1 MFIYFYAFCVF
12 ISEADL
18 SEAGPLDKRS
28 GRPPPVAF
36 ALTIHHQKICYNID
50 HPTHVDFSI

>member
-18 SEAGPLDKRS
+18 SEADLSKSATGGGLCDPLRLLFITKKY
-28 GRPPPVAF
+28 V
-36 ALTIHHQKICYNID
+36 II
-50 HPTHVDFSI
+50 